1 VGSKPKAIFNTY
13 EKWAW
18 LAVMLTWGLALLFAA
33 ALVLI
38 DLKTIIIYLFPGT
51 EENPLLAV
59 VFGVVVLVV
68 TVALS
73 FEIRNRMARP
83 NRQSRP

>member
-1 VGSKPKAIFNTY
+1 VASKKAIFNAY

-18 LAVMLTWGLALLFAA
+18 LAVMLTWGLALLLAA

-38 DLKTIIIYLFPGT
+38 DLKIIIIYLFPGT
-51 EENPLLAV
+51 EEQPLLAA
-59 VFGVVVLVV
+59 VFGVMVLVV
-68 TVALS
+68 TVAFS
-73 FEIRNRMARP
+73 FEIRSRMARP